1 MNDEIPKLTK
11 SYNVY
16 QRNCSS
22 HNDCYIGK
30 TEPILHTRTDDH
42 AFSDKEN
49 AIYNHIIKSIYSA
62 IFRQFS
68 VSIMIHLI
76 EHFDIIQSKGTSNR
90 LCS

>member
-1 MNDEIPKLTK
+1 MKDQIPKLTK
-11 SYNVY
+11 SYVVY
-16 QRNCSS
+16 QCNGLSY
-22 HNDCYIGK
+22 NDCYIGK
-30 TEPILHTRTDDH
+30 TEPILYTRTDDH

-68 VSIMIHLI
+68 VPIMIHLI
-76 EHFDIIQSKGTSNR
+76 EHFDIIRSKGTSNR

>member
-1 MNDEIPKLTK
+1 MKDQIPKLTK
-11 SYNVY
+11 SYVVY
-16 QRNCSS
+16 QCNGLSY
-22 HNDCYIGK
+22 NDCYIGK
-30 TEPILHTRTDDH
+30 TEPILYTSTDDH

-62 IFRQFS
+62 KFRQFS
-68 VSIMIHLI
+68 VPIMIHLI